1 MNHEDT
7 CTTEGCPACACIRLS
22 ARMYA
27 SAEPL
32 RVFIEEHPEFRE
44 PIIEVLGEALTQ
56 SFAGNFYAGMKP

>member
-1 MNHEDT
+1 MDLDEQDKQA
-7 CTTEGCPACACIRLS
+7 EELLAQELASGFWE
-22 ARMYA
+22 